1 MKKALFFLLLVA
13 LLSMSVVGKVLAQAE
28 ELNLSFSRDFGY
40 SSGTGDIQGTFS
52 MKVSGPDDLA
62 RVEFYIDDT
71 KIGEDS
77 ESPFRLQFTTD
88 NYPLGVHEMYA
99 IGYSAD
105 GREYR
110 SRIVTANFVSADEG
124 WQAAGKI
131 AIPLITVVFGAIL
144 LSVVVPMLIG
154 RGKREELP
162 LGAERKY
169 GLRGGSICPKCKRPF
184 ALPFFSMNL
193 GFSKLARCPYCGK
206 VSVVR
211 VQLLAKLRQ
220 AEQAELEHR
229 SCRPGLAAR
238 TGEHRRHQRSD
249 PVDAGARRQAE
260 GQVPEI
266 SEEEKLKKELDD
278 SKYQGM

>member
-88 NYPLGVHEMYA
+88 NYPLGVRG
-99 IGYSAD
+99 IITIRYSAD
-105 GREYR
+105 WREYR
-110 SRIVTANFVSADEG
+110 SRIVTANLVSADEG

-162 LGAERKY
+162 LGVERKY
-169 GLRGGSICPKCKRPF
+169 GLRGGGICPKCKRPF
-184 ALPFFSMNL
+184 ALHLWSLNL
-193 GFSKLARCPYCGK
+193 GFSKLDRCPYCGK
-206 VSVVR
+206 WSVVR
-211 VQLLAKLRQ
+211 ALSLAKLRQ
-220 AEQAELEHR
+220 AERVELE
-229 SCRPGLAAR
+229 
-238 TGEHRRHQRSD
+238 
-249 PVDAGARRQAE
+249 QAE
-260 GQVPEI
+260 GQVLEI

>member
-1 MKKALFFLLLVA
+1 MKGSGVMKFRIA
-13 LLSMSVVGKVLAQAE
+13 LLFALTLSLLAANAALAQTE
-28 ELNLSFSRDFGY
+28 ELTLSFSRDFGY

-52 MKVSGPDDLA
+52 MKVSGPTDLA

-71 KIGEDS
+71 KIVEDS

-88 NYPLGVHEMYA
+88 NYPLGLHEMYA
-99 IGYSAD
+99 IGYTAD

-110 SRIVTANFVSADEG
+110 SKVVKANFVSADEG

-169 GLRGGSICPKCKRPF
+169 DLRGGGICPKCKRPF
-184 ALPFFSMNL
+184 ALHLWSLNL
-193 GFSKLARCPYCGK
+193 GFSKLDRCPYCGK
-206 VSVVR
+206 WGVVR
-211 VQLLAKLRQ
+211 ALSLAKLRQ
-220 AEQAELEHR
+220 AEQAELE
-229 SCRPGLAAR
+229 
-238 TGEHRRHQRSD
+238 
-249 PVDAGARRQAE
+249 QAE
-260 GQVPEI
+260 GQVPGI

>member
-1 MKKALFFLLLVA
+1 MKGSGVMKFRIA
-13 LLSMSVVGKVLAQAE
+13 LLFALILSLLAANAALAQTE
-28 ELNLSFSRDFGY
+28 ELTLSFSRDFGY
-40 SSGTGDIQGTFS
+40 SSGTGDIQGSFS
-52 MKVSGPDDLA
+52 MKVSGLTDLA
-62 RVEFYIDDT
+62 RVEFYIDDI

-88 NYPLGVHEMYA
+88 NYPLGLHEMYA
-99 IGYSAD
+99 IGYAAD

-110 SRIVTANFVSADEG
+110 SRVVTANFVSADEG

-131 AIPLITVVFGAIL
+131 AIPLIVVVFGAIL
-144 LSVVVPMLIG
+144 LSVGVPMLIG
-154 RGKREELP
+154 RGKRDELP

-184 ALPFFSMNL
+184 ALPLFSMDL
-193 GFSKLARCPYCGK
+193 GFSKLARCPYCRK
-206 VSVVR
+206 MNAVR
-211 VQLLAKLRQ
+211 VQPLVKLRE
-220 AEQAELEHR
+220 AERAELE
-229 SCRPGLAAR
+229 
-238 TGEHRRHQRSD
+238 
-249 PVDAGARRQAE
+249 QAE

>member
-1 MKKALFFLLLVA
+1 MKFRIA
-13 LLSMSVVGKVLAQAE
+13 LLFALTLSLLAANAALAQTE
-28 ELNLSFSRDFGY
+28 ELTLSFSRDFGY

-52 MKVSGPDDLA
+52 MKVGGPADLA

-71 KIGEDS
+71 KIGKDI

-88 NYPLGVHEMYA
+88 NYPLGLHEMFA
-99 IGYSAD
+99 IGYTAD

-110 SRIVTANFVSADEG
+110 SKVVTANFVSADEG

-131 AIPLITVVFGAIL
+131 AIPLISVVFGAIL

-169 GLRGGSICPKCKRPF
+169 GLRGGGICPKCKRPF
-184 ALPFFSMNL
+184 ALHLWGLNL
-193 GFSKLARCPYCGK
+193 GFSKLDRCPYCGK
-206 VSVVR
+206 WSAVR
-211 VQLLAKLRQ
+211 ALSLAKLRQ
-220 AEQAELEHR
+220 AERAELE
-229 SCRPGLAAR
+229 
-238 TGEHRRHQRSD
+238 
-249 PVDAGARRQAE
+249 QAE

-266 SEEEKLKKELDD
+266 SEEDKLKKELDD